1 MAEVMNE
8 IIIDDSE
15 FYSHDEHKKCSLSEA
30 KLKRHPEDIIKY
42 IRLCYIAGALF
53 WILILH
59 LLKLYRADL
68 YIILILAIPFLC
80 FGVAF
85 VNAPYITGELEDEL
99 FKSNYLSIGLVI
111 VIPMLSWINNDYKGD
126 KTSYTRILI
135 LAIITT
141 LLSMVDIWVTD
152 RIFPVLKHCQS
163 ILQTFSL
170 TLLIYGL
177 YSYYTEAPHAILK

>member
-1 MAEVMNE
+1 MAD
-8 IIIDDSE
+8 IIIDDGE
-15 FYSHDEHKKCSLSEA
+15 FYSHDNKSKCILSEA

-42 IRLCYIAGALF
+42 IRLCYITGALL

-59 LLKLYRADL
+59 FLKLYRADF
-68 YIILILAIPFLC
+68 YIVLILAIPFLC
-80 FGVAF
+80 FAIAF

-99 FKSNYLSIGLVI
+99 FKSNYLSIGLII
-111 VIPMLSWINNDYKGD
+111 VIPMLTWINNDYSGD
-126 KTSYTRILI
+126 KRNYTRILI

-141 LLSMVDIWVTD
+141 LLSMVDIWVTN

-170 TLLIYGL
+170 VLLIYGL
-177 YSYYTEAPHAILK
+177 YSYYSDAPHAILK